1 LPSEESAGA
10 AARVLRLVSSR
21 EFAFLVVGGL
31 NTLLGLVSFAL
42 FYRLFGDTLHY
53 LGSLVLAY
61 VVGIGA
67 SFVVYRRFVYKVR
80 GNVLVDLI
88 RFTGVNAGT
97 FFLNAVCLP
106 ILVELAHIPVI
117 PAQVISIAV
126 VTAASYVGHTFFSF
140 RRPAD

>member
-1 LPSEESAGA
+1 LLSDRPTDR
-10 AARVLRLVSSR
+10 AARVLRWIQSR

-80 GNVLVDLI
+80 GNVLLDLV

-106 ILVELAHIPVI
+106 ILVELAHLPVI
-117 PAQVISIAV
+117 PAQVLSIIL
-126 VTAASYVGHTFFSF
+126 VTVASYLGHTFISF